1 MEKNESLGNRFD
13 NKDLNFHTFKKSETT
28 DASGINGMDAVIASP
43 ATNCQSSPSCLLVQT
58 ESNFAFSRDK
68 ATPAFENGDPIS
80 PNG

>member
-1 MEKNESLGNRFD
+1 
-13 NKDLNFHTFKKSETT
+13 
-28 DASGINGMDAVIASP
+28 MDAVIASP